1 MKPRIFISSSKEHL
15 DLARAVQ
22 ENLDNDFETI
32 VWEQDTFGLSQYPI
46 EALLNELNKSNYGV
60 FIFAPSDVALI
71 REKEF
76 SVPRDNIVLELG
88 MFIGKLG
95 REKTFFIVPRGVND
109 LHLPSD
115 LLGLIA
121 GDYERNRTDR
131 SIIAALG
138 PVCNKI
144 RKSIQQK
151 LNYSKQ
157 DHSLI
162 KIGLFSDFTEDFK
175 KLFIDA
181 SEIILYFIHSRR
193 WRENNLDLI
202 RIYLEK
208 EKSTLTVFLPDI
220 TNKELMHSLI
230 SHFDDGPSIPSLIV
244 DAYRFFIQ
252 LSKEYINK
260 VEIRLFNL
268 YPTYSFYKYN
278 DKIIVAFYP
287 TVAIRK
293 SVPTIFLS
301 TDSAIGTFFLNDI
314 NKLFEDYNKT
324 TLLELEKTIEHSH
337 IK

>member
-1 MKPRIFISSSKEHL
+1 MKPRIFIGSSKEHL

-22 ENLDNDFETI
+22 ENLDNDFKTT
-32 VWEQDTFGLSQYPI
+32 VWDQDIFGLSEYPI
-46 EALLNELNKSNYGV
+46 EALLNELNQSDYGI
-60 FIFAPSDVALI
+60 FIFAPSDIAFI
-71 REKEF
+71 RENEF
-76 SVPRDNIVLELG
+76 SIPRDNIVFELG
-88 MFIGKLG
+88 LFIGKLG
-95 REKTFFIVPRGVND
+95 REKTFFIVPRDVIK

-115 LLGLIA
+115 LTGLIA
-121 GDYERNRTDR
+121 GDYDPNRPATR
-131 SIIAALG
+131 IVAALG

-144 RKSIQQK
+144 RKTITQK
-151 LNYSKQ
+151 LNDARQ

-162 KIGLFSDFTEDFK
+162 KIGLFPDFTEDFK
-175 KLFIDA
+175 RLFIDA

-208 EKSTLTVFLPDI
+208 DKSNLTLFLPDI
-220 TNKELMHSLI
+220 TNKVLIHSLI
-230 SHFDDGPSIPSLIV
+230 SHFDDGPSIPNFIV

-252 LSKEYINK
+252 LSKEYENK
-260 VEIRLFNL
+260 VHIRLYNL

-293 SVPTIFLS
+293 SVPTILLS
-301 TDSAIGTFFLNDI
+301 TNTSMGAFFLNDI
-314 NKLFEDYNKT
+314 TKLFEECNEK
-324 TLLELEKTIEHSH
+324 TLLELEKVLEQSH